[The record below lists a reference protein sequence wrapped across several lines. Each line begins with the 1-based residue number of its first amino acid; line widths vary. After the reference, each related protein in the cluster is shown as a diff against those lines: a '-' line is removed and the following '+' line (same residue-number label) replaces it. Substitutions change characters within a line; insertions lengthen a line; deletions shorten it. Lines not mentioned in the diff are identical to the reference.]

1 MLDQKGLTD
10 LRDKWTQRGK
20 LDRLEEEVL
29 TDLRSIDRLEEEG
42 LTGKTMDEQT
52 TFEHEIKKIA
62 LYTLNDTGLPPIEYK
77 LKRVLTIEFTL

>member
-29 TDLRSIDRLEEEG
+29 TDLRSIGRLEEEG
-42 LTGKTMDEQT
+42 LTGKTMDE
-52 TFEHEIKKIA
+52 
-62 LYTLNDTGLPPIEYK
+62 
-77 LKRVLTIEFTL
+77 